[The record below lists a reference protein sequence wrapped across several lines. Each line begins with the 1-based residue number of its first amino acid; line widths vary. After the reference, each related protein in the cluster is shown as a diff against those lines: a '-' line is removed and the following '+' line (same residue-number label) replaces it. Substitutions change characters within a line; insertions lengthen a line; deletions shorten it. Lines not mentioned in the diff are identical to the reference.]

1 MANRSIDKNNK
12 IVRTSVSFPQNDYFC
27 LENIAEDKRASVAW
41 VVREAVE
48 EYLKTYENIGNK
60 NDNKR
65 NIR

>member
-12 IVRTSVSFPQNDYFC
+12 IVRTSVSFPETDYSY
-27 LENIAEDKRASVAW
+27 LENIADGKRVSVAW

-48 EYLKTYENIGNK
+48 EYIKTHENIGNK
-60 NDNKR
+60 NDNER